1 MTAVQIRLAADDEY
15 ERIDEFIR
23 SAYEHDYGPREH
35 GDDPMRLARNR
46 AQAYDVWVAVDAE
59 KGEIL
64 GSVTTASAGGSP
76 LMEDAGPE
84 DLTFR
89 LLAVAP
95 QARRRGLG
103 AALTRHVIELA
114 RERGIPRVFL
124 KSAPQMTGAHA
135 LYLATGFHRDPERD
149 GLWIDGRKVLELH
162 AFLVDI
168 DTIPS
173 LQENH
178 A

>member
-1 MTAVQIRLAADDEY
+1 MTAVQIRLATEDEY
-15 ERIDEFIR
+15 EGIDEFIR
-23 SAYEHDYGPREH
+23 AAYEFDYGPREH
-35 GDDPMRLARNR
+35 GDDPMRFARNR
-46 AQAYDVWVAVDAE
+46 AQVYDVWVAVDPDN
-59 KGEIL
+59 GDLL
-64 GSVTTASAGGSP
+64 GSVTTASAGGAP
-76 LMEDAGPE
+76 LMEDAE
-84 DLTFR
+84 ADDLTFR

-95 QARRRGLG
+95 RARRRGLG

-114 RERGIPRVFL
+114 RERGIARVFL

-135 LYLATGFHRDPERD
+135 LYLSTGFHRDPDRD

-173 LQENH
+173 PQEIS